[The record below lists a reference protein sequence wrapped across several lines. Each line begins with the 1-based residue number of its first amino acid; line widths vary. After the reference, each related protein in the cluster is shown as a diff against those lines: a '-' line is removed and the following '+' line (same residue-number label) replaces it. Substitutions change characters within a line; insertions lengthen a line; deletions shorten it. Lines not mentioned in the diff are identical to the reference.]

1 MIGAVATM
9 VRPPPGPE
17 LRVLHNVTADELIA
31 RGHAVLERA
40 AGDGLDW
47 AAVDI
52 AGLQHLLD
60 APDRMAIWRHAHDLR
75 GNAGTFGW
83 MLATEVATLLCRYID
98 RQGDGSDMRTLRALT
113 GALLVVFTE
122 RLKGDGGAAGAGLV
136 KELCRLPGVPT
147 SGSNWAGPV

>member
-1 MIGAVATM
+1 MIASTASL

-17 LRVLHNVTADELIA
+17 LRVLHNVTADDLIA

-40 AGDGLDW
+40 SGDGLDW
-47 AAVDI
+47 AAADI
-52 AGLQHLLD
+52 AGLQRLLD
-60 APDRMAIWRHAHDLR
+60 APEPAAIWRHAHDLR

-98 RQGDGSDMRTLRALT
+98 RQGDGTDQRTLRALT

-122 RLKGDGGAAGAGLV
+122 RLKGDGGVAGGALV

-147 SGSNWAGPV
+147 SASNWAGAV

>member
-17 LRVLHNVTADELIA
+17 LRVLHNVTADDLIA
-31 RGHAVLERA
+31 RGHAVLTRA

-47 AAVDI
+47 AAADI

-83 MLATEVATLLCRYID
+83 MLALAHIICSFANLCFFWTIIAIPNIGGHWKLIRVA
-98 RQGDGSDMRTLRALT
+98 
-113 GALLVVFTE
+113 F
-122 RLKGDGGAAGAGLV
+122 
-136 KELCRLPGVPT
+136 LPFNKVIVPT
-147 SGSNWAGPV
+147 NVAQEINDGIAKGKLGI